1 MARRS
6 PWGRVKAFGNETPAL
21 VGIINRLK
29 DWRLLE
35 SGHWYRIPK
44 RSAPEGLEDV
54 RYIAWYQTKVFE
66 EERWSVNWYS
76 RAVRITERKRV
87 ELLPD
92 EPEHKRA
99 DETYFR
105 IEVSDLL
112 RLPNP
117 IPSRSWRLI
126 VFIPTSLE
134 RLLVAQEVNDLFRTS
149 PVEDHMYQTLVSADM
164 EPERNYLVSEAGRN
178 FELDMA
184 LFCKDGRLDIECDGE
199 KFHTGTDK
207 AEADRS
213 RDNALTS
220 GGWKVLRFSGKE
232 ILDHTGQCMRVVR
245 RTVKRMGGT
254 SPGPKRRRSA

>member
-1 MARRS
+1 MARRF
-6 PWGRVKAFGNETPAL
+6 PWGRVKAFGTETPAL

-35 SGHWYRIPK
+35 SEHWYRIPK

-54 RYIAWYQTKVFE
+54 RYLAWYQTRVFE
-66 EERWSVNWYS
+66 EDKWSVNWYS
-76 RAVRITERKRV
+76 RVVGISERRRI

-92 EPEHKRA
+92 EPKHKRA
-99 DETYFR
+99 EEIYFR

-117 IPSRSWRLI
+117 IPSRSLRRA

-134 RLLVAQEVNDLFRTS
+134 RLLVAQEINDLFRSS
-149 PVEDHMYQTLVSADM
+149 PIEDHMYQALVRADM
-164 EPERNYLVSEAGRN
+164 EPERQFLVSEAGRN

-184 LFCKDGRLDIECDGE
+184 LFCRDGRLDIECDGE
-199 KFHTGTDK
+199 KYHAGRDK

-213 RDNALTS
+213 RDNALTA

-245 RTVKRMGGT
+245 RTVKRMGGV
-254 SPGPKRRRSA
+254 SSRPKRRRSA